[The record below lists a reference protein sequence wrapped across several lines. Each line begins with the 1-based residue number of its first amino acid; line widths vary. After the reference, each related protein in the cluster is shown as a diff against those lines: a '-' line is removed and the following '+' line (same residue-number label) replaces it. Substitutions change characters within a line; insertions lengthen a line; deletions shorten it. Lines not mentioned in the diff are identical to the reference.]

1 MSLRLG
7 GLKFGGIA
15 DDLTGGLELA
25 SVMVGQGES
34 CPLVTAPQALD
45 TLTERDAAVV
55 VAMRT
60 RLAPAAR
67 AVERVDAAAAAL
79 LARGAP
85 RLFFKYCATFDSTPA
100 GNIGPCADVLMRRT
114 GAAVTGFCPAFP
126 EVARTVYQGH
136 LFVADRLVSES
147 PKRFD
152 PATPMTDPDLV
163 RVLQAQTRQR
173 VGLLSHDVIIRGAEA
188 CRAHLDRLAAGG
200 VTCVIFDSVDEAN
213 LETLAELTVDWPVMT
228 GGSSIA
234 VYYPRLWRR
243 NAAAA
248 RPTALPEVYGPAVV
262 LAGSCADRTREQLSI
277 FEVQRPVLR
286 LDPVDCADDPAAA
299 VAMAV
304 DWATARW
311 GAGPVAVATSAT
323 PEAVERAKARLGAEQ
338 AGRLPEQLLG
348 ALAAALRA
356 RGARRFLVAGGE
368 TSGAVVEALGI
379 RRLDVEPY
387 EVAGVHRAVSAED
400 DPVSLHLKSGKLGPV
415 DMFLSVLG
423 DRRPGLRHGA
433 GR

>member
-1 MSLRLG
+1 MTLR
-7 GLKFGGIA
+7 FGGIA

-25 SVMVGQGES
+25 SVMVAQGES

-45 TLTERDAAVV
+45 TLTGHDTAVV

-60 RLAPAAR
+60 RLAPAVQ

-100 GNIGPCADVLMRRT
+100 GNIGPCADALMRRA
-114 GAAVTGFCPAFP
+114 GAAATGFCPSFP

-173 VGLLSHDVIIRGAEA
+173 VGLLPHEVILRGVEA
-188 CRAHLDRLAAGG
+188 CRAHLERLAASG
-200 VTCVIFDSVDEAN
+200 VACVIFDAVDEAN
-213 LETLAELTVDWPVMT
+213 LVTLAELTADWPVMT

-234 VYYPRLWRR
+234 VYYPRFWRAR
-243 NAAAA
+243 PAAA
-248 RPTALPEVYGPAVV
+248 TQLPAVYGPAVV
-262 LAGSCADRTREQLSI
+262 LAGSCADRTREQLST

-286 LDPVDCADDPAAA
+286 LDPVDCADDPDAA

-311 GAGPVAVATSAT
+311 DSGPVAVATSAT
-323 PEAVERAKARLGAEQ
+323 PEAVERAKARLGAER

-348 ALAAALRA
+348 ALAAALRG

-387 EVAGVHRAVSAED
+387 EIAGVHRAVSAEA

-423 DRRPGLRHGA
+423 DDRPGRHHGG